1 VAEHVI
7 REVDYGFAGANTGQ
21 LFACLSEEDATNVQR
36 VMLILRKFQDV
47 RLSKVVYDDL
57 FWKVDTLKSRDI
69 VESDKTNV
77 VHMSHRF
84 E

>member
-1 VAEHVI
+1 
-7 REVDYGFAGANTGQ
+7 
-21 LFACLSEEDATNVQR
+21 
-36 VMLILRKFQDV
+36 
-47 RLSKVVYDDL
+47 VVYDDL